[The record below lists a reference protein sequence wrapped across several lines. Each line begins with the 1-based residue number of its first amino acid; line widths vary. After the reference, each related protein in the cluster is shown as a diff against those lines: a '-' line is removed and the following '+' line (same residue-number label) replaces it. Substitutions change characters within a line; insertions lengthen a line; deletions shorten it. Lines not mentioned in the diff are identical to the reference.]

1 MNYEKN
7 FRGFEIPFMMLTCIF
22 GFNQIMRGYY
32 FMGYQA
38 IFWFILA
45 AVVFFIPFSFMMSE
59 FSFSFKNHNGIYDWM
74 QNLIGSR
81 WAFIVTFLW
90 YTSYLIWMVNTAF
103 MIWAP
108 LPGLFSSSQER
119 FEMLGISNAQLFGI
133 LGWTFFLIIF
143 IITSRGLK
151 SIMRATLIGGIIN
164 IILNVMIFLI
174 GITILIVNKWE
185 ALYEIKHFV
194 LPSFNIDFQGI
205 VPMLSFF
212 TLTILAFGGIETVI
226 SFVSQVEGS
235 IEKIFK
241 WFIGSI
247 LVIPLLY
254 IIGIFAVESVV
265 DWNSVLANSEVNS
278 GNFIYIVIKNLGYE
292 LGMALGFRES
302 TCLQV
307 GMFLMRYVG
316 VSMFISLSAA
326 MVIFSYA
333 PLKQLIE
340 GTPRQIW
347 PKSFVRY
354 QRGTPISAMAFQTVV
369 CIVLILTVSFG
380 GNAATYLFDKLLLMT
395 GISGAIPTI
404 FLVSSFIIFRFIKK
418 EGRTFVIYK
427 NKWFTLMISIVAI
440 CAITFASLF
449 TIINPLLN
457 HDYQTFGWI
466 VSGPIFF
473 GVISNLIYSRYQ
485 RTYVNRF
492 KNKR

>member
-103 MIWAP
+103 TIWAP

-164 IILNVMIFLI
+164 IILNVMLFLI

-292 LGMALGFRES
+292 LGMALGFR
-302 TCLQV
+302 
-307 GMFLMRYVG
+307 
-316 VSMFISLSAA
+316 
-326 MVIFSYA
+326 
-333 PLKQLIE
+333 
-340 GTPRQIW
+340 
-347 PKSFVRY
+347 
-354 QRGTPISAMAFQTVV
+354 
-369 CIVLILTVSFG
+369 
-380 GNAATYLFDKLLLMT
+380 
-395 GISGAIPTI
+395 
-404 FLVSSFIIFRFIKK
+404 
-418 EGRTFVIYK
+418 
-427 NKWFTLMISIVAI
+427 
-440 CAITFASLF
+440 
-449 TIINPLLN
+449 
-457 HDYQTFGWI
+457 
-466 VSGPIFF
+466 
-473 GVISNLIYSRYQ
+473 
-485 RTYVNRF
+485 
-492 KNKR
+492 